1 MAFIAQ
7 SSIIPY
13 LYWTLLMYFIVEG
26 RKSLLKPLLMRFYR
40 RVTQHEVD
48 NFFTYYHENVE
59 VVVRKLVNSNYF
71 FIKPKNS
78 IQKIKILLKSCLFF

>member
-7 SSIIPY
+7 SSIVPY
-13 LYWTLLMYFIVEG
+13 LYWTILMYFIVEG

-48 NFFTYYHENVE
+48 NFLTYYHENVE
-59 VVVRKLVNSNYF
+59 VAVRKLITSIYF
-71 FIKPKNS
+71 CIYYKNHLEGS
-78 IQKIKILLKSCLFF
+78 